1 VAAEPPLWEGG
12 GIATAKRATIHS
24 VPSTRK
30 QIPSFSTED
39 EEREFWSDADSTE
52 YIDWSKA
59 KELRLARL
67 KPTPRTSESIEPS
80 DN

>member
-1 VAAEPPLWEGG
+1 V
-12 GIATAKRATIHS
+12 R
-24 VPSTRK
+24 STRK

-39 EEREFWSDADSTE
+39 EEREFWSNADSTE

-59 KELRLARL
+59 KELHPARL
-67 KPTPRTSESIEPS
+67 KPTPRTSESVEPS